1 MSWVAVGVTAAS
13 AIGGALSASSQKSG
27 AAQAAAAQTAAQQA
41 TLNFNSGIYNAD
53 TSLTSGSRELGGLA
67 QNQLAYDM
75 GLSPNLNV
83 SSDFT
88 TPQVS
93 SSGQVTYNPTTGA
106 PTVAGTVNQAGS
118 NVPITAGG
126 TGATTAATNGTFG
139 GAGNSNTSGS
149 VVATPQVA
157 TSTGT
162 SLAQSTGGGTAST
175 TGVNPTTG
183 TGSYGSLG
191 NVLSASTFQQDP
203 AYQWNLQ
210 QGTAALQRQEAA
222 GGTQLSGSALKDAM
236 TYASGLASNEYQNE
250 FNNSL
255 NAQAQQFNMLNS
267 VAGNVNTAN
276 GQIMNAGTNAT
287 STASSANTNI
297 GNAQANQATAD
308 ANANSSL
315 INSITGGITGGIK
328 SNFGS
333 TSSTPS
339 TTSTPSTYGTGTGS
353 ALNDPNY
360 FSTSN
365 IQPTITNGYTS

>member
-1 MSWVAVGVTAAS
+1 
-13 AIGGALSASSQKSG
+13 
-27 AAQAAAAQTAAQQA
+27 
-41 TLNFNSGIYNAD
+41 
-53 TSLTSGSRELGGLA
+53 
-67 QNQLAYDM
+67 M

-149 VVATPQVA
+149 VVATPGGGSQSLNARSYPLATQVA
-157 TSTGT
+157 TPTGT